1 MKIVQ
6 INQVSGYGSTGRIA
20 EDLSHIM
27 LQNGIE
33 NKILYG
39 VGSTACPN
47 AMRFGTEREHI
58 QHKLLARATGHH
70 GAGSLQATRQMVDFL
85 REYQPDLVHLHNLHG
100 FYLNLPCL
108 FQYLKQA
115 KVPVV
120 WTLHD
125 CWAFTGHC
133 AYFSFAQCQRWQSGC
148 GHCPQRFAY
157 PRAVRDRSRQNWL
170 EKRELFTGL
179 ERCVLVSP
187 SRWLAGLVQSSFL
200 GEYPVKV
207 IPNGI
212 DLEVFY
218 PHATQA
224 NAKKIVLACVSTI
237 NPEDRK
243 GGRYLPQLAARLG
256 DAYEV
261 QVLGLRDRIVPPNIH
276 ALPYL
281 KDKAELAAAYSK
293 ADVLVNPTLED
304 NFPTVN
310 LEALACGTPV
320 VTFDTGGS
328 PECLGESCGA
338 VVPQGDVD
346 ALAQAAKEWAAK
358 DAAQDCRNRA
368 MQYSKA
374 EKFGEYIQLYQRMT
388 GPEYVEC
395 REEKASNDTNGTQN
409 PCLGRENIYAE
420 RNQL

>member
-39 VGSTACPN
+39 VGSTVCPN

-133 AYFSFAQCQRWQSGC
+133 ANFSFAQCQRWQSGC

-157 PRAVRDRSRQNWL
+157 PRAIRDRSRQNWQ
-170 EKRELFTGL
+170 EKREFFSGL

-212 DLEVFY
+212 DLEVFH
-218 PHATQA
+218 PHAKQKGT
-224 NAKKIVLACVSTI
+224 KKIVLACASTLS
-237 NPEDRK
+237 PKDRK
-243 GGRYLPQLAARLG
+243 GGQYLPQLAARLG
-256 DAYEV
+256 SVYEV
-261 QVLGLRDRIVPPNIH
+261 QVLGLHDRTVPSNIR

-281 KDKAELAAAYSK
+281 KDKEKLATAYSK
-293 ADVLVNPTLED
+293 ADVFVNPTLED

-320 VTFDTGGS
+320 VTFETGGS
-328 PECLGESCGA
+328 SECLDESCGA
-338 VVPQGDVD
+338 VVPQKDV
-346 ALAQAAKEWAAK
+346 QAMARTAAEWAAR
-358 DAAQDCRNRA
+358 DAVQACRTRV
-368 MQYSKA
+368 QYFDKNA
-374 EKFGEYIQLYQRMT
+374 RFFDYIGLYQHIIAR
-388 GPEYVEC
+388 
-395 REEKASNDTNGTQN
+395 
-409 PCLGRENIYAE
+409 
-420 RNQL
+420 